1 MNKMISLQLQ
11 QPQSQQHQQQPNL
24 DLSLKL
30 DNPIKQEPFSMTG
43 LIEVL

>member
-1 MNKMISLQLQ
+1 MNNMIATATTATI
-11 QPQSQQHQQQPNL
+11 SQQHQQQPNL

-30 DNPIKQEPFSMTG
+30 YNPIKQEPFSMTG